1 MNIDKS
7 LAAYIKYLP
16 IIFIFVLVSTIAT
29 IASIKQEY
37 FLNEEMVKS
46 KQIYLE
52 HEKELLK
59 LEVGQLISLFDF
71 RIKQNDTPLD
81 KLKTK
86 LLNRV
91 SNINFGEQTFI
102 YIVDDKGLILSHEN
116 SDIIGQNAFNFK
128 DPFGKYYM
136 KEGYELAQK
145 DGSAF
150 IEYLSVTNN
159 DKSLENKEKLTYVE
173 YYKPFGWSIYAGVY
187 ISHIDKKL
195 QKRTDQI
202 KQKYEETNSF
212 LIGLAIVFVV
222 IVISVSIFLSRKVT
236 RMIEKNN
243 LKFDEQNRLLAKLV
257 KDKTSRLRHNLGF
270 TNKLINTIPI
280 PVFVKDKDFKYI
292 DCNQAFCDFFDKPK
306 KEIIGKTIY
315 DIADKEISDYSSSKD
330 VEMIDSRL
338 SYQSYK
344 FTYHDSMDHR
354 VLEIHKAKFMHKKNI
369 SGILGIIFDITEK
382 ELLANSLKQEI
393 AVKTIQ
399 NLKQTKILEEE
410 QLKNI
415 KFTAIGQLAAG
426 ITHEINTP
434 LTYIMGNF
442 EMMNYDIGTLP
453 ENETKSR
460 IQEDAARINEGLKR
474 IANII
479 ESMREMSQKSKEEKE
494 YVNIYH
500 TLATSLTMAFNRS
513 KQISKIFLNDIEFN
527 IDIDKDKEIYK
538 SFVQRQRIE
547 QVWIIIINNALDE
560 LVNIDDYEKRKLV
573 ITIGFNQV
581 KDMIVVKFKDN
592 AGGISQSIIDKIFE
606 PFVSTKEHS
615 GIGIGLNVARKIIDD
630 QDGTILAY
638 NEGDGAVFEV
648 RLKYSGADEQ

>member
-29 IASIKQEY
+29 IASFKQEY
-37 FLNEEMVKS
+37 FLKEEMEKS
-46 KQIYLE
+46 KQIYME

-59 LEVGQLISLFDF
+59 AKVDQIISVFDF

-81 KLKTK
+81 ELKAK
-86 LLNRV
+86 FLKRV
-91 SNINFGEQTFI
+91 SNINFGDRAFI
-102 YIVDDKGLILSHEN
+102 YIVDGEGLILSHEN
-116 SDIIGQNAFNFK
+116 SEIVGQNGFEFK
-128 DPFGKYYM
+128 DPSGKYYI
-136 KEGYELAQK
+136 KEGFELAK
-145 DGSAF
+145 NSGSAF
-150 IEYLSVTNN
+150 IEYISVTSN
-159 DKSLENKEKLTYVE
+159 DKSLENKEKLSYVE
-173 YYKPFGWSIYAGVY
+173 YYEPFGWGIYAGVY
-187 ISHIDKKL
+187 ISQIDKKL
-195 QKRTDQI
+195 QKRTQQI
-202 KQKYEETNSF
+202 QQKYKNTNSF
-212 LIGLAIVFVV
+212 LIVLAIIFVSVV
-222 IVISVSIFLSRKVT
+222 IGVSIVLSKKVT

-257 KDKTSRLRHNLGF
+257 KEKTSRLRHNLGF

-280 PVFVKDKDFKYI
+280 PVFVKDQDFKYI
-292 DCNQAFCDFFDKPK
+292 DCNQAFCDFFNKTK

-315 DIADKEISDYSSSKD
+315 EITDKELADYSSSKD
-330 VEMIDSRL
+330 IEMIDSRL

-344 FTYHDSMDHR
+344 FTYHDSLDHR

-442 EMMNYDIGTLP
+442 EMMNYDIDTLP

-460 IQEDAARINEGLKR
+460 IQEDSARIHDGLKR

-513 KQISKIFLNDIEFN
+513 KQISKIFLNHIEFN
-527 IDIDKDKEIYK
+527 IDIDKDKEMYK

-560 LVNIDDYEKRKLV
+560 LVNIDDYERRKLI

-581 KDMIVVKFKDN
+581 KDMIIVKFKDN
-592 AGGISQSIIDKIFE
+592 AGGISQSIIDRIFE
-606 PFVSTKEHS
+606 PFVSTKDHS

-648 RLKYSGADEQ
+648 RLKYSGVDEQ